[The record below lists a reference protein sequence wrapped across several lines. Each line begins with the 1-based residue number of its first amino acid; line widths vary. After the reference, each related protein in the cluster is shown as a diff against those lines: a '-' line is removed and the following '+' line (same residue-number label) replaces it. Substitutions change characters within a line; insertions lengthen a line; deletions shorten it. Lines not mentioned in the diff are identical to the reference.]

1 MTNKMPLETLDL
13 DKFESKTANLYESIV
28 VAAKKARQINDSIK
42 MELNQRL
49 EPIIAKETEDDTIMN
64 QDKLNISL
72 EFEKRSKPTMEAIES
87 LMNDKLNFRYKGEE
101 SEEEAE

>member
-1 MTNKMPLETLDL
+1 MSIETLDL

-28 VAAKKARQINDSIK
+28 VASKNARQINDAIK

-49 EPIIAKETEDDTIMN
+49 EPIIAKETEDDSIMN

-72 EFEKRSKPTMEAIES
+72 EFEKRQKPTIQS
-87 LMNDKLNFRYKGEE
+87 ISNLMDDKINYRFKNQEG
-101 SEEEAE
+101 SEEVK

>member
-1 MTNKMPLETLDL
+1 MPIETIDL

-28 VAAKKARQINDSIK
+28 VASKRSRQINDFIK
-42 MELNQRL
+42 MELSQRL

-72 EFEKRSKPTMEAIES
+72 EFEKRLKPTLLSVEE
-87 LMNDKLNFRYKGEE
+87 LMDDRLNFRFKFQD
-101 SEEEAE
+101 EAK

>member
-1 MTNKMPLETLDL
+1 MSIETLDL

-28 VAAKKARQINDSIK
+28 VASKKARQINDEMK

-72 EFEKRSKPTMEAIES
+72 EFEKRQKPTIEAIQE
-87 LMNDKLNFRYKGEE
+87 LMEDRLDFRFKDSDEVK
-101 SEEEAE
+101 

>member
-1 MTNKMPLETLDL
+1 MSIETLDL

-28 VAAKKARQINDSIK
+28 VASKKARQINDTMK

-72 EFEKRSKPTMEAIES
+72 EFEKRQKPTIEAIVE
-87 LMNDKLNFRYKGEE
+87 LMEDRLDFRFKSNDDVAK
-101 SEEEAE
+101 

>member
-1 MTNKMPLETLDL
+1 MSIETLDL

-28 VAAKKARQINDSIK
+28 VASKKARQINDTMK

-72 EFEKRSKPTMEAIES
+72 EFEKRQKPTIEAVEE
-87 LMNDKLNFRYKGEE
+87 LMQDRLDYRFKDSDEN
-101 SEEEAE
+101 

>member
-1 MTNKMPLETLDL
+1 MPIVTLDL
-13 DKFESKTANLYESIV
+13 EKFESKTANLYESIV
-28 VAAKKARQINDSIK
+28 VASKRARQINDATK

-72 EFEKRSKPTMEAIES
+72 EFEKREKPTTES
-87 LMNDKLNFRYKGEE
+87 IAELMDDKLNFRFK
-101 SEEEAE
+101 SEEEE

>member
-1 MTNKMPLETLDL
+1 MSIETLDL

-28 VAAKKARQINDSIK
+28 VASRKARQINDSMKI
-42 MELNQRL
+42 ELNQRL

-72 EFEKRSKPTMEAIES
+72 EFEKRQKPTIEAIAE
-87 LMNDKLNFRYKGEE
+87 LMDDKLNFRFKNSDEE
-101 SEEEAE
+101 K

>member
-1 MTNKMPLETLDL
+1 MSIETLDL

-28 VAAKKARQINDSIK
+28 VASKKARQINDSMK

-72 EFEKRSKPTMEAIES
+72 EFEKRQKPTIEAIS
-87 LMNDKLNFRYKGEE
+87 DLMEDKLDYRFKSKDDEVK
-101 SEEEAE
+101 

>member
-1 MTNKMPLETLDL
+1 MPLDTLDL
-13 DKFESKTANLYESIV
+13 EKLESKTANLYESIV
-28 VAAKKARQINDSIK
+28 VASKKARQINDAMK

-72 EFEKRSKPTMEAIES
+72 EFEKREKPTMEAIS
-87 LMNDKLNFRYKGEE
+87 DLMDDKLNFRFKET
-101 SEEEAE
+101 EEEKE